1 MGEDI
6 QMSVM
11 WEKAL
16 YNGKLIWE
24 QPEHYGLFSAN
35 CSGIQE
41 LFVVKVNGG
50 RFAGLAAHLNLPF

>member
-1 MGEDI
+1 
-6 QMSVM
+6 MSVM

-50 RFAGLAAHLNLPF
+50 LFAGLAAHLNLPF